1 MLKVAAVVPPASKN
15 LGNDFFSLGGIEA
28 FKQTYAHVEKEI
40 HYIEFFDSGEKGF
53 GHGRTAFFTQATLDW
68 IRDEADVVVLFGG
81 CCLHNNL
88 RHLFEPLLA
97 TGTPFIGWGLSP
109 TTYDQ
114 NDVNFA
120 KEIADKS
127 FALIT
132 RDDIIAKN
140 VGEYNNFMSGM
151 DGGWWMG
158 DSYTK
163 PSKTS
168 EYLLVN
174 IEKGGVLDRG
184 ESGKAYNTL
193 KAQTKSPVHI
203 ISNNC
208 ERGDHFNDSRCFLIT
223 SAKHLYTT
231 ISNSTFIVT
240 TRAHSTICALTNGV
254 EVEYLGIRDCRVDGL
269 MATVGVNLS
278 DELDAA
284 EVVDKVK
291 NAKAKFIADVADRFD
306 ITKLIK

>member
-1 MLKVAAVVPPASKN
+1 MLKVAAIVPPASIN

-28 FKQTYAHVEKEI
+28 FRQTYAHVEKEI
-40 HYIEFFDSGEKGF
+40 NYIEFFDSGENGF
-53 GHGRTAFFTQATLDW
+53 GNGQTAFFTQATLDW

-109 TTYDQ
+109 TRYDQ
-114 NDVNFA
+114 SDINFA

-132 RDDIIAKN
+132 RDDIIAKQ
-140 VGEYNNFMSGM
+140 VGEYDNFMSGM

-158 DSYTK
+158 ESYTK

-174 IEKGGVLDRG
+174 IEKGGRLDRDKSVG
-184 ESGKAYNTL
+184 AYNTL
-193 KAQTKSPVHI
+193 REQTDYPI
-203 ISNNC
+203 YMISNNC
-208 ERGDHFNDSRCFLIT
+208 ERPEHFNDSRSLLIT
-223 SAKHLYTT
+223 SSKHLYTT
-231 ISNSTFIVT
+231 IANSTFIVT

-254 EVEYLGIRDCRVDGL
+254 EVEYLGIRDSRVDGL

-278 DELDAA
+278 DELDAV
-284 EVVDKVK
+284 EVVEKVK